1 MFDPRTVSTFLSVS
15 LLLQLSSAFY
25 LKEDRYKKR
34 VREYEKVETIT
45 DPVKVKLLMSQPAK
59 EEIKF
64 TQVLIPDKFSRYD
77 SIDQDGHITLKELIK
92 TTGAEYNAQNAFQ
105 AADEDADGEI
115 SQEEFKKAPW
125 AMKPASVNS
134 RDDKDFTEE
143 AKIENVIVEEEVE
156 ADEEVKVGVNRK
168 GRDDIDVEG
177 DEERDAETVD
187 EAEKVLIRKDFV
199 RDNEKENKLE
209 RVEEKNVELGA
220 GSEREDEDIDRK
232 IIDGEDAKELLE
244 EAEGKPVGEGRNAVG
259 VENSATEKNI
269 LRGGVRKVD
278 VEEEEGMGKTGN
290 AENVGN
296 ETAEI
301 GGGKEKEENNDIEEK
316 ENEEESVKAD
326 NRTESKYKD
335 YIEIEDLETHIHS
348 SNFETELRKLGS
360 IPDKT
365 GGQFKGRD
373 HLIEEDLENR
383 KLIDAEES
391 SGEFKK
397 SLYNQEGYSD
407 EERNTSEENYES
419 FIE

>member
-187 EAEKVLIRKDFV
+187 EAEKVLIRKDFA

-391 SGEFKK
+391 SGELKK

>member
-259 VENSATEKNI
+259 VEDAATEKNI

-391 SGEFKK
+391 SGEFTK

>member
-187 EAEKVLIRKDFV
+187 EAEKVLIRKDFA

>member
-1 MFDPRTVSTFLSVS
+1 MFDPRTISTFLSVS

>member
-1 MFDPRTVSTFLSVS
+1 MFDPRTISTFLSVS

-187 EAEKVLIRKDFV
+187 EAEKVLIRKDFA

-335 YIEIEDLETHIHS
+335 YIDIEDLETHIHS

-391 SGEFKK
+391 SGELKK

>member
-1 MFDPRTVSTFLSVS
+1 MFDPRTISTFLSVS

-326 NRTESKYKD
+326 NKTESKYKD
-335 YIEIEDLETHIHS
+335 YIDIEDLETHIHS

>member
-1 MFDPRTVSTFLSVS
+1 MFDPRTISTFLSVS

-187 EAEKVLIRKDFV
+187 EAEKVLIRKDFA

-326 NRTESKYKD
+326 NKTESKYKD
-335 YIEIEDLETHIHS
+335 YIDIEDLETHIHS

-391 SGEFKK
+391 SGELKK

>member
-1 MFDPRTVSTFLSVS
+1 MFDPRTISTFLSVS

-326 NRTESKYKD
+326 NKTESKYKD
-335 YIEIEDLETHIHS
+335 YIDIEDLETHIHS

-391 SGEFKK
+391 SGEFTK

>member
-326 NRTESKYKD
+326 NKTESKYKD
-335 YIEIEDLETHIHS
+335 YIDIEDLETHIHS

>member
-187 EAEKVLIRKDFV
+187 EAEKVLIRKDFA

-259 VENSATEKNI
+259 VEDAATEKNI

-391 SGEFKK
+391 SGEFTK

>member
-335 YIEIEDLETHIHS
+335 YIDIEDLETHIHS

>member
-278 VEEEEGMGKTGN
+278 VEEEGMGKTGN

-391 SGEFKK
+391 SGEFTK

>member
-1 MFDPRTVSTFLSVS
+1 MFDPRTISTFLSVS

-335 YIEIEDLETHIHS
+335 YIDIEDLETHIHS